1 MAILSTGREE
11 LLPKHVDNPV
21 RDHWLGCVVPK
32 RHARRA
38 VTRNLLKRRIRLAM
52 ARHLQ
57 ALAPGLW
64 LVRLRAP
71 FGREKFPSAASAAL
85 QAAADSELEQ
95 LFTRAAA

>member
-1 MAILSTGREE
+1 MDDFAAEPTL
-11 LLPKHVDNPV
+11 NAAPV
-21 RDHWLGCVVPK
+21 PGAQAWLGVVVPK

-95 LFTRAAA
+95 LFARAAA